1 MEKIRIGDR
10 LIGEEEP
17 CFIIAEAG
25 VNHNGS
31 VELAKK
37 LIDAAKTAGADAVKF
52 QTFKTE
58 SLLSKNI
65 VVPKHVESKESLFD
79 TIRGLELSEEAHY
92 MLSEYCKQKGI
103 VFMSTPMDNNSVD
116 LLEDIGVPVFKVASC
131 DLDNLPLLKY
141 ISKTEKPI
149 ILSTGMGSISEVGEA
164 IEVIKSN
171 GNADII
177 LLHCVSAYPPR
188 VEDVNLRAMNT
199 LRDAFKLPVG
209 YSDHTIGINIPLA
222 AVAMGAKVIEKH
234 FTLDKTMEG
243 PDHAVSADPV
253 DLKNLVSGIREL
265 EKSFGTGVK
274 APSKDEI
281 VMKKAFRK
289 SIVAGVNI
297 KKGETITLE
306 MLSIKRPGTGI
317 SPKYFDFIVG
327 KKAKRDIKSDDL
339 ITMEDF

>member
-1 MEKIRIGDR
+1 MKIEIGNK

-25 VNHNGS
+25 VNHNGDTK
-31 VELAKK
+31 LAMQ
-37 LIDAAKTAGADAVKF
+37 LIDAAKDAGADAVKF

-58 SLLSKNI
+58 NLLSKNI

-177 LLHCVSAYPPR
+177 LLHCVSAYPPK
-188 VEDVNLRAMNT
+188 VEDVNLRAMET
-199 LRDAFKLPVG
+199 LRNAFKLTVG

-222 AVAMGAKVIEKH
+222 AVALGAKVIEKH
-234 FTLDKTMEG
+234 FTLDKNMEG
-243 PDHAVSADPV
+243 PDHAVSADPD
-253 DLKNLVSGIREL
+253 DLERLVSGIREI
-265 EKSFGTGVK
+265 EESFGTGVK
-274 APSKDEI
+274 VPSKDEI
-281 VMKKAFRK
+281 EMRRSFRK
-289 SIVAGVNI
+289 SIVAIADI
-297 KKGETITLE
+297 KKGATIMPE
-306 MLSIKRPGTGI
+306 MLSVKRPGTGI
-317 SPKYFDFIVG
+317 SPKYFDFVAG
-327 KKAKRDIKSDDL
+327 RKAERDLSKDDL
-339 ITMEDF
+339 ITMDDF

>member
-1 MEKIRIGDR
+1 MKIEIGNK
-10 LIGEEEP
+10 LVGEEEP

-25 VNHNGS
+25 VNHNGDA
-31 VELAKK
+31 ELAMQ
-37 LIDAAKTAGADAVKF
+37 LIDAAKDAGADAVKF

-58 SLLSKNI
+58 NLLSKNI

-171 GNADII
+171 GNSDII
-177 LLHCVSAYPPR
+177 LLHCVSAYPPK
-188 VEDVNLRAMNT
+188 VEDVNLRAMET
-199 LRDAFKLPVG
+199 LRNAFKLTVG

-222 AVAMGAKVIEKH
+222 AVALGAKVIEKH
-234 FTLDKTMEG
+234 FTLDKNMEG
-243 PDHAVSADPV
+243 PDHAVSADPD
-253 DLKNLVSGIREL
+253 DLERLVSGIREI
-265 EKSFGTGVK
+265 EESFGTGVK
-274 APSKDEI
+274 VPSKDEI
-281 VMKKAFRK
+281 EMRRSFRK
-289 SIVAGVNI
+289 SIVAIANI
-297 KKGETITLE
+297 KKGATITPE
-306 MLSIKRPGTGI
+306 MLSVKRPGTGI
-317 SPKYFDFIVG
+317 SPKYFDFIAG
-327 KKAKRDIKSDDL
+327 RKAERNLSKDDL
-339 ITMEDF
+339 ITMDDF

>member
-1 MEKIRIGDR
+1 MKIEIGNK

-25 VNHNGS
+25 VNHNGDA
-31 VELAKK
+31 ELAMQ
-37 LIDAAKTAGADAVKF
+37 LIDAAKDAGADAVKF

-58 SLLSKNI
+58 NLLSKNI
-65 VVPKHVESKESLFD
+65 MVPKHVESKESLFD
-79 TIRGLELSEEAHY
+79 TIRGLELSEEAHC

-177 LLHCVSAYPPR
+177 LLHCVSAYPPK
-188 VEDVNLRAMNT
+188 VEDVNLRAMET
-199 LRDAFKLPVG
+199 LRNAFKLTVG

-222 AVAMGAKVIEKH
+222 AVALGAKVIEKH
-234 FTLDKTMEG
+234 FTLDKNMEG
-243 PDHAVSADPV
+243 PDHAVSADPD
-253 DLKNLVSGIREL
+253 DLEKLVSGIREI
-265 EKSFGTGVK
+265 EESFGTGLKV
-274 APSKDEI
+274 PSKDEI
-281 VMKKAFRK
+281 EMRRSFRK
-289 SIVAGVNI
+289 SIVAITDI
-297 KKGETITLE
+297 KKGATIMPE
-306 MLSIKRPGTGI
+306 MLSVKRPGTGI
-317 SPKYFDFIVG
+317 SPKYFDFIAG
-327 KKAKRDIKSDDL
+327 RKAERDINKDVLLTFKD
-339 ITMEDF
+339 I